1 MDVAQWKTVAEIVYY
16 GSAILAALGA
26 LFIYRRNSR
35 LERVKWLSALYDKFF
50 ESDRYKETRDIL
62 DTPANSDRVN
72 ELVIKEEAKFTDY
85 LNFFEFVAILTV
97 NKQLREREVNDLFNY
112 YLECLKRHDRVRGY
126 ISSEENG
133 YERLRKLLE
142 IKND

>member
-1 MDVAQWKTVAEIVYY
+1 MDLTQWKIVAEMVYY

-35 LERVKWLSALYDKFF
+35 LERARWLSTLYDKFF
-50 ESDRYKETRDIL
+50 ESDRYKEVRDIL
-62 DTPANSDRVN
+62 DTIANTDRVN

-97 NKQLREREVNDLFNY
+97 SKQLRHQEVDDLFNY
-112 YLECLKRHDRVRGY
+112 YLECLKRHDRVREY
-126 ISSEENG
+126 ISREENG
-133 YERLRKLLE
+133 YERLRKLLG
-142 IKND
+142 IKK